1 MFIAQVVTPQ
11 ICDRPVVCRPL
22 KQRARAISETVSM
35 AEPAAHPSA
44 RPVPPAARAVGRGRG
59 HSVRPAGFK
68 PTLQDWEAYR
78 ELVARLVIEDPV
90 YIPIFKR
97 IEAEI
102 ARAVEQE
109 DVISRARKIA
119 DGGIR

>member
-35 AEPAAHPSA
+35 AEPARHSPT
-44 RPVPPAARAVGRGRG
+44 RPVPPGTAAVGRG
-59 HSVRPAGFK
+59 HSVRPAGIK
-68 PTLQDWEAYR
+68 PTLQDWQTYL